1 MYYLVVHVAPLR
13 NDSIACIK
21 HTPRTCC
28 VSVVPV
34 CKWFSVLNRERE
46 RGNECV
52 HVSKCLSP
60 NRADFLCSG
69 PNHIWNGKK
78 AQEARKIAIITEHT
92 QFVVF
97 FFLFR
102 IKRISIEILSTK
114 HHLLFICIH
123 GIEWRW
129 LWMMV
134 LLLLV
139 LLLLLLLQRLLL
151 TPNTNDMHKHTYC
164 WSFFNVHQLTL
175 IFCYVNFIILLL
187 SERHTTLKPPHAC
200 TRTRTHPT
208 IWKDEM
214 EMENVQIC
222 KENEER

>member
-1 MYYLVVHVAPLR
+1 MYYLVVHVAPLW

-69 PNHIWNGKK
+69 PNRIWNGKK

-97 FFLFR
+97 LFLFR
-102 IKRISIEILSTK
+102 IKKNQHRNFVDQTPSFVYLHSWHWVALAVDDGVVVVGIIIVIVVAAVVAHSK
-114 HHLLFICIH
+114 H
-123 GIEWRW
+123 
-129 LWMMV
+129 
-134 LLLLV
+134 
-139 LLLLLLLQRLLL
+139 QRHAQ
-151 TPNTNDMHKHTYC
+151 TH
-164 WSFFNVHQLTL
+164 
-175 IFCYVNFIILLL
+175 ILLEFL
-187 SERHTTLKPPHAC
+187 
-200 TRTRTHPT
+200 
-208 IWKDEM
+208 
-214 EMENVQIC
+214 
-222 KENEER
+222 